1 VTGTRAGVGA
11 AVGARRALG
20 VLARV
25 AGCAAM
31 ACALVAPIA
40 SVAGEPP
47 GMGRKVTLMAR
58 EQPLAAFLQELFA
71 GVDVP
76 VSVSAAAQGV
86 VNGRFDGS
94 VQSVFRDVA
103 RSFSLSGYYD
113 GAAMHLYPASEIG
126 TRTYATDPTQAAR
139 IQRTA
144 SELSLPDARNTLR
157 ATQGGTLVAIG
168 GPRFLQQMDDLVRAD
183 GARAQAPVATPAV
196 RVAPAAAAGLATPA
210 IGFRVFYLK
219 HAWAQDT
226 RLAFGGRQVVIP
238 GVASVLRS
246 ITAGLGQT
254 VAQPLPPGAGLLAP
268 NDAPAAASDRL
279 LPPVQPKLKGSGLAG
294 TGQPDGRMP
303 TLGDPADEALA
314 PGRARQQ
321 AGLPSSVSIG
331 VDGMPVLQRYVVN
344 QVGAVRIEA
353 DTRSN
358 AVVVRDVVERLPM
371 YDELIASLDVPP
383 QMIEVEATIVDVNI
397 TRLEQLGINW
407 RWINGRNEVLFGNGT
422 VSDTLLNPGRQITP
436 SGAGLFVSTVLGDSF
451 NFISRINA
459 LSTDGAARVVSRPQ
473 LVTLSNVEALFD
485 SSSTFYVRVA
495 GREEVDLFNVS
506 AGTALR
512 VTPNVFQDTDGVRIK
527 LMVSVEDGRISS
539 EKVDQIPVVD
549 RSTIN
554 TQALM
559 LEGESLLIGGM
570 TRDGSDR
577 KVDKVPFLGD
587 LPAVGALFRSKAD
600 SNSRIERLILITP
613 RLIDSRRTLASVG
626 AQRAQDAAPQRATPT
641 GPGAPQAVPAG
652 VAAVVPSGALPAA
665 ARPVVAAPAAVA
677 PVVAA
682 PVVAAPVVAAP
693 VVAAPMTAAPMAPPR
708 PVAAPASMPPAAVR
722 VAAVPSAASPPV
734 TAMPVPV
741 APASAAPVTAS
752 PAVSVPVPVAA
763 AAGAA
768 AASPSDAVSVVPAV
782 TQSWSGS
789 RRVGAAPSGC
799 VAPGGDGRC

>member
-1 VTGTRAGVGA
+1 
-11 AVGARRALG
+11 
-20 VLARV
+20 
-25 AGCAAM
+25 M
-31 ACALVAPIA
+31 ACALAAPLA
-40 SVAGEPP
+40 SIAGEPP
-47 GMGRKVTLMAR
+47 GTGRKVALMVR
-58 EQPLAAFLQELFA
+58 EQPLAVFLQELFA
-71 GVDVP
+71 SADVP
-76 VSVSAAAQGV
+76 VSVSAAAKGV

-144 SELSLPDARNTLR
+144 NELSLPDARNTLR

-183 GARAQAPVATPAV
+183 GARAQAPSAAPTV
-196 RVAPAAAAGLATPA
+196 RVGPATAPALAAPA

-219 HAWAQDT
+219 YAWAQDT
-226 RLAFGGRQVVIP
+226 RLAFGGRQMVIP

-254 VAQPLPPGAGLLAP
+254 VAQPLPPGVGVVTP
-268 NDAPAAASDRL
+268 NDAPAPASDRL
-279 LPPVQPKLKGSGLAG
+279 LPPVQPRLKGSGLAG

-303 TLGDPADEALA
+303 TLGDPGDEAA
-314 PGRARQQ
+314 AVARARQQ
-321 AGLPSSVSIG
+321 AGLPSAVGIG
-331 VDGMPVLQRYVVN
+331 VDGLPVLQRYVVN
-344 QVGAVRIEA
+344 QVGAARIEA

-358 AVVVRDVVERLPM
+358 AVLVRDVVERLPM

-436 SGAGLFVSTVLGDSF
+436 AGAGLFVSTVLGDSF

-626 AQRAQDAAPQRATPT
+626 TQRAQQPALQRVAP
-641 GPGAPQAVPAG
+641 AVPGTQPDAPVG
-652 VAAVVPSGALPAA
+652 VSAVVPSVGMPAAVRPVVSAPAAVVPAA
-665 ARPVVAAPAAVA
+665 VVATPATATPAPATPVRGFAVPAIPVAPAPAAGA
-677 PVVAA
+677 PETASPVVSAAA
-682 PVVAAPVVAAP
+682 PVVAWAARAAP
-693 VVAAPMTAAPMAPPR
+693 EGSLR
-708 PVAAPASMPPAAVR
+708 GG
-722 VAAVPSAASPPV
+722 
-734 TAMPVPV
+734 
-741 APASAAPVTAS
+741 
-752 PAVSVPVPVAA
+752 VSVM
-763 AAGAA
+763 
-768 AASPSDAVSVVPAV
+768 PAV
-782 TQSWSGS
+782 TQSWSAS
-789 RRVGAAPSGC
+789 RRIGNAPSGC
-799 VAPGGDGRC
+799 DAPGGDRRC

>member
-1 VTGTRAGVGA
+1 MNVTHAEAKA
-11 AVGARRALG
+11 AIGARRALDALG
-20 VLARV
+20 RV

-31 ACALVAPIA
+31 LCALVAPVV
-40 SVAGEPP
+40 SMAGEPP
-47 GMGRKVTLMAR
+47 GLDRKVKLMAR

-71 GVDVP
+71 SVDVP

-86 VNGRFDGS
+86 VNGRFDGN
-94 VQSVFRDVA
+94 VQTVFRDVA

-139 IQRTA
+139 LQRTA
-144 SELSLPDARNTLR
+144 NELSLPDARNTLR

-183 GARAQAPVATPAV
+183 GARAQAPAGTPTV
-196 RVAPAAAAGLATPA
+196 RVGPAGATALATPA

-254 VAQPLPPGAGLLAP
+254 VAQPLPPGVGLATP
-268 NDAPAAASDRL
+268 NDAPASAYDRL

-294 TGQPDGRMP
+294 TGQPEGRMP
-303 TLGDPADEALA
+303 TLGDPGDDAGA
-314 PGRARQQ
+314 RARQQ

-331 VDGMPVLQRYVVN
+331 VDGLPVLQRYVVN
-344 QVGAVRIEA
+344 QIGGARIEA

-358 AVVVRDVVERLPM
+358 AVIVRDVVERLPM

-407 RWINGRNEVLFGNGT
+407 RWVNGRNEVLFGNGT
-422 VSDTLLNPGRQITP
+422 ASDLLLNAGRQITP
-436 SGAGLFVSTVLGDSF
+436 AGAGLFVSTVLGDSV

-495 GREEVDLFNVS
+495 GREQVDLFNVS

-512 VTPNVFQDTDGVRIK
+512 VTPNVFQDVDGLRIK
-527 LMVSVEDGRISS
+527 LMVSVEDGRISG
-539 EKVDQIPVVD
+539 ERVDQIPVVD

-577 KVDKVPFLGD
+577 KVDKVPLLGD
-587 LPAVGALFRSKAD
+587 IPAIGSLFRSKAD
-600 SNSRIERLILITP
+600 SNTRIERLILITP
-613 RLIDSRRTLASVG
+613 RLIDSRRTLASVST
-626 AQRAQDAAPQRATPT
+626 QRPQEAVPQR
-641 GPGAPQAVPAG
+641 GVQAVPA
-652 VAAVVPSGALPAA
+652 PAA
-665 ARPVVAAPAAVA
+665 AVTAVPATAAAV
-677 PVVAA
+677 
-682 PVVAAPVVAAP
+682 
-693 VVAAPMTAAPMAPPR
+693 
-708 PVAAPASMPPAAVR
+708 
-722 VAAVPSAASPPV
+722 SP
-734 TAMPVPV
+734 
-741 APASAAPVTAS
+741 
-752 PAVSVPVPVAA
+752 PVAA
-763 AAGAA
+763 AAPVAA
-768 AASPSDAVSVVPAV
+768 QAVRAAPQAAPSEVVAVMPPV

-789 RRVGAAPSGC
+789 RRAGTAPSGC
-799 VAPGGDGRC
+799 AAPGGDPRC

>member
-1 VTGTRAGVGA
+1 MKVTHAGAKA
-11 AVGARRALG
+11 AIGARRALDAL
-20 VLARV
+20 VRV

-31 ACALVAPIA
+31 LCALGAPVV
-40 SVAGEPP
+40 SMAGEPP
-47 GMGRKVTLMAR
+47 GLDRKVKLMAR

-71 GVDVP
+71 SVDVP

-86 VNGRFDGS
+86 VNGRFDGN
-94 VQSVFRDVA
+94 VQTVFRDVA

-139 IQRTA
+139 LQRTA
-144 SELSLPDARNTLR
+144 NELSLPDARNTLR

-183 GARAQAPVATPAV
+183 GARAQGPAGTPTV
-196 RVAPAAAAGLATPA
+196 RVGPAAAPALATPA

-254 VAQPLPPGAGLLAP
+254 VAQPLPPGVGLATP
-268 NDAPAAASDRL
+268 NDAPASAYDRL

-294 TGQPDGRMP
+294 TGQPEGRMP
-303 TLGDPADEALA
+303 TLGDPGDDAGAVA
-314 PGRARQQ
+314 RARQQ

-331 VDGMPVLQRYVVN
+331 VDGLPVLQRYVVN
-344 QVGAVRIEA
+344 QIGAARIEA

-407 RWINGRNEVLFGNGT
+407 RWVNGRNEVLFGNGT
-422 VSDTLLNPGRQITP
+422 ASDLLLNAGRQITP
-436 SGAGLFVSTVLGDSF
+436 AGAGLFVSTVLGDSV

-495 GREEVDLFNVS
+495 GREQVDLFNVS

-512 VTPNVFQDTDGVRIK
+512 VTPNVFQDVDGLRIK
-527 LMVSVEDGRISS
+527 LMVSVEDGRISG
-539 EKVDQIPVVD
+539 ERVDQIPVVD

-577 KVDKVPFLGD
+577 KVDKVPLLGD
-587 LPAVGALFRSKAD
+587 IPAIGSLFRSKAD
-600 SNSRIERLILITP
+600 SNTRIERLILITP
-613 RLIDSRRTLASVG
+613 RLIDSRRTLASVST
-626 AQRAQDAAPQRATPT
+626 QRPQEAVPQR
-641 GPGAPQAVPAG
+641 GVQAVPA
-652 VAAVVPSGALPAA
+652 PAA
-665 ARPVVAAPAAVA
+665 A
-677 PVVAA
+677 
-682 PVVAAPVVAAP
+682 
-693 VVAAPMTAAPMAPPR
+693 
-708 PVAAPASMPPAAVR
+708 
-722 VAAVPSAASPPV
+722 V
-734 TAMPVPV
+734 TAV
-741 APASAAPVTAS
+741 PVTAS
-752 PAVSVPVPVAA
+752 AATAVPVTAVPSPAVPSPAAVVSPAVAA
-763 AAGAA
+763 AAPVAA
-768 AASPSDAVSVVPAV
+768 QAVRAAPQAAPSEVVAVMPPV

-789 RRVGAAPSGC
+789 RRGGTASSGC
-799 VAPGGDGRC
+799 AAPGGDQRC